1 MTNFKTIVVNKD
13 SHNLRLD
20 KFIKKYFSNTPYSLI
35 QKRIRL
41 GLFKVNNL
49 KKTPSFKVSY
59 LDKLY
64 YKNSDIFISE
74 RSKNKNVPKSFL
86 ELLKKSIVFEDEFIL
101 VLNKPY
107 GIPVQG
113 GSKINLSIDDA
124 LPYISEE
131 TNTLKL
137 THRIDKNT
145 TGILITAKSKEIAK
159 NITRLFKVN
168 KIKKVYYALVLGVP
182 KKKNNLIKLPISKVN
197 VNSFEKMKV
206 TEDISKQAITYYQT
220 LETKTNLSL
229 IKIFPRTG
237 RKHQI
242 RIHMLS
248 ENCPILGDKKY
259 VLEKSIDDRF
269 LDDNDYMHLHAK
281 KIFFTLN
288 KKSYSFNI
296 QIPDFFLKTLK
307 KYNFKNY
314 N

>member
-1 MTNFKTIVVNKD
+1 M
-13 SHNLRLD
+13 
-20 KFIKKYFSNTPYSLI
+20 
-35 QKRIRL
+35 
-41 GLFKVNNL
+41 
-49 KKTPSFKVSY
+49 
-59 LDKLY
+59 
-64 YKNSDIFISE
+64 
-74 RSKNKNVPKSFL
+74 FL
-86 ELLKKSIVFEDEFIL
+86 
-101 VLNKPY
+101 
-107 GIPVQG
+107 
-113 GSKINLSIDDA
+113 
-124 LPYISEE
+124 
-131 TNTLKL
+131 
-137 THRIDKNT
+137 
-145 TGILITAKSKEIAK
+145 
-159 NITRLFKVN
+159 
-168 KIKKVYYALVLGVP
+168 

-206 TEDISKQAITYYQT
+206 TEDFSKQAITYYQT

>member
-259 VLEKSIDDRF
+259 VLEKSKDDRF

-281 KIFFTLN
+281 KICFTLN

>member
-182 KKKNNLIKLPISKVN
+182 KKKNNLINLPISKVN

-206 TEDISKQAITYYQT
+206 TEDFSKQAITYYQT

>member
-64 YKNSDIFISE
+64 YKNSDIFISK

>member
-206 TEDISKQAITYYQT
+206 TEDFSKQAITYYQT

>member
-64 YKNSDIFISE
+64 YKNSDIFISK

-206 TEDISKQAITYYQT
+206 TEDFSKQAITYYQT

-288 KKSYSFNI
+288 KKFYSFNI

>member
-206 TEDISKQAITYYQT
+206 TEDFSKQAITYYQT

-288 KKSYSFNI
+288 KKSYSL
-296 QIPDFFLKTLK
+296 QKW
-307 KYNFKNY
+307 YS
-314 N
+314 

>member
-206 TEDISKQAITYYQT
+206 TEDFSKQAITYYQT

-288 KKSYSFNI
+288 KKFYSFNI